1 MKKMTRFNRFLAQV
15 IFMAA
20 LTPMAS
26 ISAEYTSVTLP
37 GGVTLEFA
45 VVLPD
50 SYTEDREWPSV
61 LAFPPGGQN
70 KAMVNSD
77 LGSVGIRGQASGIF
91 GIQSR
96 RPHQRIIF

>member
-1 MKKMTRFNRFLAQV
+1 MTRFNRFLAQV

-26 ISAEYTSVTLP
+26 ISAEYTSMTLP

-50 SYTEDREWPSV
+50 GYSKDREWPAV
-61 LAFPPGGQN
+61 LALPARGPKQGHGEFKFG
-70 KAMVNSD
+70 MME
-77 LGSVGIRGQASGIF
+77 IRGQASGIF
-91 GIQSR
+91 GIQSH